1 MDTKKNY
8 QIRVNGKLI
17 DVTQEVY
24 VTYYSMERRARF
36 LMEKDEKHGLLHY
49 SDLDTEEILGEE
61 MIPDLANPS
70 VEMACTSRLLR
81 EKLHKGL
88 EQLPAEDRV
97 LLQAIYFDGMSSH
110 QLSAKMGIPQTT
122 VSYRCRRAISRL
134 RKYFEK

>member
-1 MDTKKNY
+1 MAENRKY
-8 QIRVNGKLI
+8 RIRVDGILV
-17 DVTQEVY
+17 DVSEEVY
-24 VTYYSMERRARF
+24 HAYYSMERRARF

-49 SDLDTEEILGEE
+49 SDLDTEETLGEE
-61 MIPDLANPS
+61 MLPDLVNPS
-70 VEMACTSRLLR
+70 VEMACTSHLLR
-81 EKLHKGL
+81 KKLYEGL

-97 LLQAIYFDGMSSH
+97 LLQAIYFEGMSSH